1 MTTNFEQIRAR
12 AGYVL
17 LVLPVNDLPAA
28 RSAETVSITPE
39 LRAGIASQW
48 ADHAVDMFDIAEW
61 LGIERD
67 DVRAEIVKFT
77 EDELHFVHFNWRD
90 KAGADKA
97 RTQIALQQYKDAG
110 NSIVYPTST
119 PSLRVDSNDIE
130 LSLDLALKILDLLKK
145 RPRQDSDLEGWTGS
159 KWQTIQTK
167 YLWEFV
173 AVPPFVMIDRYT
185 IPYAECPDFVYYPK
199 ESGFKL
205 VAARAKFLRKPIFEA
220 LGMQPS
226 TKSLLSSRGASE
238 ILTLGDLV
246 KTVRATAATEPV
258 VSAEQP
264 LPTAI
269 GAPTDR
275 RITSPSPEEV
285 RRLLS
290 SGSLDP
296 KDYERIAEGVQMVR
310 NKDVRSAHA
319 AACAIA
325 RHDAAGEAA
334 QTAMIDR
341 LARKIREVHKK
352 LEHLTKAAHG
362 R

>member
-67 DVRAEIVKFT
+67 EVRAEIIKFT
-77 EDELHFVHFNWRD
+77 EDELHFVHFNWRQ
-90 KAGADKA
+90 AGAEKA
-97 RTQIALQQYKDAG
+97 RTQIALRQYQDAG
-110 NSIVYPTST
+110 NSIVHPAST
-119 PSLRVDSNDIE
+119 PSLQVGCNDIE
-130 LSLDLALKILDLLKK
+130 LSLDLALKILNLLEKQ
-145 RPRQDSDLEGWTGS
+145 PRQDGDLEGWAGR